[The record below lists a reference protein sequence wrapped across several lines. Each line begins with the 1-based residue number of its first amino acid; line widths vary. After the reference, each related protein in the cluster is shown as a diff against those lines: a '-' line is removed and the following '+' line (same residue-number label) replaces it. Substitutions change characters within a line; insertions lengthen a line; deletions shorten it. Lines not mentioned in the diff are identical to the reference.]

1 MEIGWRSVGARGK
14 RPADDVLVPGTRE
27 LDRAIGDVQ
36 DLRASV
42 ARIPAYR
49 FKQLIYIFS

>member
-36 DLRASV
+36 DPRASV